1 MEDKEGAMVEITKQP
16 ETKVCAKC
24 HEPWKTDQKQC
35 DCGSDQSKWGVI
47 DPETKKLI
55 SDSKPVIRL

>member
-1 MEDKEGAMVEITKQP
+1 MVEITKQP